1 MTIEV
6 INQPVKCKTKLNSL
20 FETTFGNTMEMSNQI
35 NGLISGGNA
44 TTTNVIYNINLQQ
57 KGQGKPQTKRA
68 LGAGGKSSQQAKEVA
83 GVNQT
88 YAGAANLNNSQ
99 NDMEIDLNSLAVDP
113 EANPNKRQVKV
124 LK

>member
-1 MTIEV
+1 
-6 INQPVKCKTKLNSL
+6 
-20 FETTFGNTMEMSNQI
+20 MEMSNQI

-68 LGAGGKSSQQAKEVA
+68 LGAGGKSSQQAKEAA

-99 NDMEIDLNSLAVDP
+99 NDMETDLNNLAVDP